1 MDLEARAHAE
11 HPDELRLWLG
21 LLTCT
26 QQIERQVRA
35 GLREQFDTTLPRFD
49 LMAQLERAPEG
60 MKMGELS
67 RHMMVT
73 NGNITGIT
81 DQLEKEGLV
90 VRTKVESDRRSS
102 LIKLTPQGKKTFAR
116 MARAHESLVKSMFGD
131 LPESTRNALFQALGE
146 LKLQVVATRSESA
159 KS

>member
-1 MDLEARAHAE
+1 
-11 HPDELRLWLG
+11 
-21 LLTCT
+21 
-26 QQIERQVRA
+26 
-35 GLREQFDTTLPRFD
+35 
-49 LMAQLERAPEG
+49 

-102 LIKLTPQGKKTFAR
+102 LIKLTPQGKKSFAK
-116 MARAHESLVKSMFGD
+116 MARAHESWVKSMFGE
-131 LPESTRNALFQALGE
+131 LPEASRNALFQALGE
-146 LKLQVVATRSESA
+146 LKLQVVATRSAAA
-159 KS
+159 KD